1 MATVTVGVANF
12 KKTIGEGIVLLD
24 VWASWCPPCRAFGP
38 VFEAASEQN
47 PGIVFGKLN
56 TEDEPE
62 LAAQLRIRAIPT
74 VLGFKE
80 GNLVFAR
87 PGFLPRRALPLTPD
101 HARLGWPT
109 WWRMLWFLALASIV
123 LASSVSIGPG
133 AKIAP
138 HRRWKQSVHTFT
150 WGAGLAAMK
159 ENRR

>member
-87 PGFLPRRALPLTPD
+87 PGFLPRPALDTLIEVLRALD
-101 HARLGWPT
+101 AKQCSREARA
-109 WWRMLWFLALASIV
+109 R
-123 LASSVSIGPG
+123 G
-133 AKIAP
+133 AMN
-138 HRRWKQSVHTFT
+138 S
-150 WGAGLAAMK
+150 
-159 ENRR
+159 